1 MNFRG
6 QALAAFFILNWWSSQ
21 NVGPGLGLGPGQALA
36 GLAKIEGLGK
46 VKYEGS
52 EFFRAPNGKH
62 SGHLNRT
69 GWPGS
74 GSIQVR
80 SLLGQTAAQEVP
92 R

>member
-1 MNFRG
+1 MVEAG
-6 QALAAFFILNWWSSQ
+6 
-21 NVGPGLGLGPGQALA
+21 VGKGEVVPDEETSPL
-36 GLAKIEGLGK
+36 
-46 VKYEGS
+46 
-52 EFFRAPNGKH
+52 H